1 MATQNAI
8 PTIDVSALRSGG
20 DAERRQVARQI
31 DAACTEIGFFL
42 VTGHGV
48 PQQLIE
54 TTRQRAIDFFA
65 LAVDE
70 KMQVQRPPAK
80 ISRGY
85 NWLGDRSVAYSMGQ
99 VAPPDIQEAFAF
111 GPEGIGDLMSKV
123 DQTSA
128 MMYAPNIWPAR
139 PPDFKQVM
147 LSYYDAMQGLASH
160 VLRAMA
166 MALGI
171 DESYFADKFDRQ
183 ASVTRL
189 IRYPAV
195 QAPPLSGQLRA
206 GVHSDYGAMTFVRGD
221 DTPGGLQVKHRQG
234 GWIDVH
240 IPPDAFCCN
249 IGDLLMRWSN
259 DRWVSTLHR
268 VAVPPPEAA
277 PSDRISLVFFQYPN
291 PDAVIRCFES
301 CAGPG
306 ATEKYPPITVAEHYL
321 GKLMK
326 AGHSR
331 LDADAKVA
339 LADAPPRAALPTQ
352 PPTQPPTHGANT

>member
-1 MATQNAI
+1 MAAENAI
-8 PTIDVSALRSGG
+8 PTIDVSPLRGG
-20 DAERRQVARQI
+20 SDASKRDVARRI
-31 DAACTEIGFFL
+31 DAACVDTGFFI
-42 VTGHGV
+42 VAGHGIA
-48 PQQLIE
+48 QSLIE

-65 LAVDE
+65 LPVEE
-70 KMQVQRPPAK
+70 KMKVQRPPAK

-85 NWLGDRSVAYSMGQ
+85 NWLGDRSVAYSMGE

-111 GPEGIGDLMSKV
+111 GPERTADLASRV
-123 DQTSA
+123 DPTSA
-128 MMYAPNIWPAR
+128 QMYAPNIWPER
-139 PPDFKQVM
+139 PHDFRETM
-147 LSYYDAMQGLASH
+147 LAYYAAMQGLASD

-166 MALGI
+166 MALDV
-171 DESYFADKFDRQ
+171 DETYIAQKFDRQ
-183 ASVTRL
+183 ASVTRV

-195 QAPPLSGQLRA
+195 TQKPLAGQLRA
-206 GVHSDYGAMTFVRGD
+206 GQHTDYGAMTFVRGD
-221 DTPGGLQVKHRQG
+221 DTTGGLQVKRRNG
-234 GWIDVH
+234 SWIDVH

-268 VAVPPPEAA
+268 VAVPPPDAV
-277 PSDRISLVFFQYPN
+277 PTDRISLVFFQYPN

-301 CAGPG
+301 CAG
-306 ATEKYPPITVAEHYL
+306 AAEKYPPITVAEHYL

-339 LADAPPRAALPTQ
+339 LSGGAQPQAQAAQ
-352 PPTQPPTHGANT
+352 